1 MVFRISALAI
11 LMVGSVAAF
20 GQSYFPNINTRSP
33 WQTCSGCAGSEGVS
47 HSVTFGVSSPSL
59 DGKSAQ
65 FHIARGASYSNALWW
80 KQLGAQ
86 SGASHFTYDVYFY
99 LKTPGVSQALEF
111 DVNQSVGGHKYIFG
125 TECDLGNGHVW
136 RVYETSQSRWVS
148 TGISCPTPKAYTW
161 NHLTLEFQRL
171 NGQVHFVS
179 ETLNGTKSY
188 FNRSYAPEGSG
199 VQELN
204 VAFQMDENG
213 SGTAYDT
220 FLDKVKLTYW

>member
-1 MVFRISALAI
+1 MA
-11 LMVGSVAAF
+11 
-20 GQSYFPNINTRSP
+20 
-33 WQTCSGCAGSEGVS
+33 
-47 HSVTFGVSSPSL
+47 
-59 DGKSAQ
+59 
-65 FHIARGASYSNALWW
+65 
-80 KQLGAQ
+80 
-86 SGASHFTYDVYFY
+86 
-99 LKTPGVSQALEF
+99 
-111 DVNQSVGGHKYIFG
+111 
-125 TECDLGNGHVW
+125 
-136 RVYETSQSRWVS
+136 RWVS